1 MVAYRI
7 RLSPGIMIPMTLFM
21 RTVLTMNSSLTRLNR
36 SSSNCSV
43 PKALATR
50 IPVSFSLVTRLISS
64 SFSCIFRDSG
74 EASRAMIRTNAIMT
88 GRDTIRIIDMVTLLA
103 RASTTPPIHII
114 GAIRQT
120 FRSIFIKV

>member
-1 MVAYRI
+1 
-7 RLSPGIMIPMTLFM
+7 MIPMTLFM